1 MKINHYGTYVENQH
15 KKKDNEKLYR
25 RSVFKIDSS
34 VPLKNINI
42 KKEPLKPSSSI
53 SFGGSFFDDF
63 KKMVKFFS
71 GYNDEIADYKKIFKK
86 VKKTTGI
93 DPEDLLKAT
102 KKHLPDNIKIN
113 GEKIQFKEK
122 GVFRLIYEA
131 AIYPIVK
138 MPFDIINW
146 ALKGSSKLV
155 KKIFKTNKNNVF
167 DTLYNTK
174 FLKNFRKK
182 ARAEKKYNAL
192 KGMVEQ
198 VSKVMEEENVDET
211 IFKISQKFFDPKA
224 GKYNTVHERSLN
236 RLVSGG
242 VSTFF
247 LANDAYNL
255 ASLMTNDTNEA
266 TKEGKIRRNQELVRI
281 GTTAYLQLITLGA
294 LTQIVNATSWAS
306 PVIIATTVLL
316 SETLSRTLAGKPV
329 FFVSKE
335 QAQKY
340 NQAEEKKTGKKLV
353 FTSIQSDQKGK
364 SENKKEEEKGLFTLN
379 TLYKYIGLSIAIGL
393 GGKGLKKIP
402 AVKDFMDQVS
412 NAYNKKY
419 KQLTTKTLEVDKSD
433 FEKLTKKLRDNGFDK
448 LADNYETM
456 LKSLNKSDKIPEK
469 IKLGNVGRNFMQPLI
484 DFVLGIPRF
493 AKSCLMFPYKIFSSL
508 MNGITSIGNIE
519 KSKIGK
525 GIRNLMELKSDET
538 EKVKKFNKIEV
549 MTNAYRDLNDKLSL
563 SNNEFKKY
571 VKNCSYN
578 SFNNQNTSS
587 KSNADMALVTKLISS
602 GVASLF
608 LIADNYNMVMLK
620 SNGEDKE
627 GAWQKAKERIVQ
639 RISSLMYSSM
649 FIKLFNST
657 FEAQYHQSLIGMSV
671 ITATSQAVMEVTS
684 RSSIGMPIMKK
695 TKEQIEQ
702 LEEKNENARGLKGKY
717 FQFMSKLIGKKKL
730 SQRTK
735 PKTNLQKV

>member
-25 RSVFKIDSS
+25 RSVFKIDNT
-34 VPLKNINI
+34 VPKKDIE
-42 KKEPLKPSSSI
+42 KEPLKQSSSSI
-53 SFGGSFFDDF
+53 SFGGSFFKDF
-63 KKMVKFFS
+63 KKMVKFLS
-71 GYNDEIADYKKIFKK
+71 GYNDEISDYKKIFEK
-86 VKKTTGI
+86 VKNATGI

-113 GEKIQFKEK
+113 GDKISFKEK

-146 ALKGSSKLV
+146 ALKGSSNIV
-155 KKIFKTNKNNVF
+155 KKMFKTNKDNVF

-174 FLKNFRKK
+174 FLKNIRKK
-182 ARAEKKYNAL
+182 ARAEEKYNAL

-198 VSKVMEEENVDET
+198 VSKVMGEKNADDT

-255 ASLMTNDTNEA
+255 ASLVTNDPKES

-329 FFVSKE
+329 FFVNKE

-353 FTSIQSDQKGK
+353 FTKTTLNNKDKTQ
-364 SENKKEEEKGLFTLN
+364 NKKEDDKGLFTLN

-402 AVKDFMDQVS
+402 AIKDFMDKVS
-412 NAYNKKY
+412 SEYNKKY

-456 LKSLNKSDKIPEK
+456 LKSLNKGDKIPEK
-469 IKLGNVGRNFMQPLI
+469 IKLGTVSRKFVQPLV

-508 MNGITSIGNIE
+508 VNGLTSFE
-519 KSKIGK
+519 TMEQSKIGK
-525 GIRNLMELKSDET
+525 GIRNFMELKSNET
-538 EKVKKFNKIEV
+538 EKVKNFNKVEI
-549 MTNAYRDLNDKLSL
+549 MTNAYRDLSDKLSM
-563 SNNEFKKY
+563 NDKEFKSY

-657 FEAQYHQSLIGMSV
+657 FEAQYHQSLIGMSA
-671 ITATSQAVMEVTS
+671 ITATSQTAMEITS
-684 RSSIGMPIMKK
+684 RSSIGMPILKK

-730 SQRTK
+730 SERTK
-735 PKTNLQKV
+735 PKTTIQNV